1 MSLVREDA
9 LDLDVD
15 AAIEELR
22 RVGFCRLGK
31 VLTDEGVSAL
41 GARADAIMK
50 GEITIPGLFFQHD
63 AESGRY
69 EDLRLGK
76 GYEGPSLAYRKLEKL
91 ERDPLFWE
99 LIQNVCFERVATR
112 AIGPDVTLYRAVLF
126 NKAPNFGSRTP
137 WHQDAGDF
145 WGIDRDPELQI
156 WTALDD
162 VTDASG
168 CLEVVAGSHL
178 GGRVT
183 PLGGVIDERTVDA
196 RAPERTRITARAG
209 ESVLIHNLVWHA
221 SGPNTTPSRRRA
233 LSICYLDAR
242 TRCLRTKRAPRDFVR
257 VFPR

>member
-1 MSLVREDA
+1 MTLVRKDA
-9 LDLDVD
+9 LDVDVD
-15 AAIEELR
+15 AAIEELG
-22 RVGFCRLGK
+22 RVGFARLGR
-31 VLTDEGVSAL
+31 VLTDEGVTAL
-41 GARADAIMK
+41 GARADAIMT

-91 ERDPLFWE
+91 EKDPLFWE
-99 LIQNVCFERVATR
+99 LIQNEHFERIATR
-112 AIGPDVTLYRAVLF
+112 AIGAEITLYRAVLF
-126 NKAPNFGSRTP
+126 NKAPHFGSRTP

-162 VTDASG
+162 VTEASG
-168 CLEVVAGSHL
+168 CLELVPGSHV

-183 PLGGVIDERTVDA
+183 PLGGVIDDRVVKE
-196 RAPERTRITARAG
+196 RAPAPARITARAG
-209 ESVLIHNLVWHA
+209 ESVLIHNLVWHS
-221 SGPNTTPSRRRA
+221 SGANTTASRRRA
-233 LSICYLDAR
+233 LSVCYLDAR